1 MCIRWS
7 PAPKFKKATFKIL
20 NNTNMIELLFK
31 GFKFISCTEI
41 IGVEMISFL
50 FPSTKPIVL
59 YKEKGIIFI
68 LYMKEV
74 IFLTL

>member
-1 MCIRWS
+1 
-7 PAPKFKKATFKIL
+7 
-20 NNTNMIELLFK
+20 MIELLFK